1 MVGDASLH
9 DGQRWDR
16 LHKARVK
23 EEEELQA
30 TGPGGPSDGARFLK
44 EAHKNL
50 YGANGEAASLEDRV
64 GRRKFYNDRGEGAA
78 FRL

>member
-1 MVGDASLH
+1 M
-9 DGQRWDR
+9 
-16 LHKARVK
+16 K

-50 YGANGEAASLEDRV
+50 YGADGKAASLEDRV

-78 FRL
+78 FRG